1 MDAKTRLTI
10 RLGITQ
16 IISWGSGFYIPAVLA
31 VPIAASIGIST
42 ETFFWAFTFSLLVS
56 GLIGPRIGKAID
68 KLGGR
73 VVLPFGSVA
82 FFLGLILLATAQE
95 TNQLFVAWFL
105 IGIGGSMGNY
115 DAAFATA
122 VNFFGNKSNQVI
134 AGITVFAGFS
144 STISWPITTF
154 LEQTYDWRAAIWFW
168 AAMHIAVA
176 LPLHLTIPRSEK
188 KDIPDMTGPIRKLMR
203 NKFRFDPLF
212 VVFGLMFALQAFIV
226 SSVNTTLPFLLGE
239 LGADLQLA
247 LLASVLLGPFQVLA
261 RILLVALTDKATPI
275 TVAAISIAAHPL
287 GVICLWVLGPAGI
300 LPFVMLHGIGVGLN
314 PFIRGSLPLLFFGS
328 DRFGQ
333 RQGYIMMPSKILGA
347 LSPTL
352 LTLMLLANPQIAI
365 LATFAMG
372 FVSALL
378 LVWVWLIYKARNPR
392 HPETGEFRE
401 IS

>member
-31 VPIAASIGIST
+31 VPIAASLGIST

-73 VVLPFGSVA
+73 KVLPFGSIA
-82 FFLGLILLATAQE
+82 FFLGLVLLATSRE
-95 TNQLFVAWFL
+95 VNQLFVAWFL
-105 IGIGGSMGNY
+105 LGIGGSMGNY

-122 VNFFGNKSNQVI
+122 VNFFGNKSNQII

-168 AAMHIAVA
+168 AAMHIVVA
-176 LPLHLTIPRSEK
+176 LPLHLTIPRAEK
-188 KDIPDMTGPIRKLMR
+188 KDIPDMTGPIRKLVR
-203 NKFRFDPLF
+203 NRFRFDPLF

-226 SSVNTTLPFLLGE
+226 SSVNTTLPFMLSE
-239 LGADLQLA
+239 LGADVQLA

-261 RILLVALTDKATPI
+261 RVLLVALTDKATPI

-287 GVICLWVLGPAGI
+287 GVVCIWILGPAGI

-352 LTLMLLANPQIAI
+352 LTLMLLASPQLAI
-365 LATFAMG
+365 LGTFLMG
-372 FVSALL
+372 FVSGLL
-378 LVWVWLIYKARNPR
+378 LFWVYLIYKARNPR

>member
-1 MDAKTRLTI
+1 LDAKTRLTI
-10 RLGITQ
+10 RLGVTQ

-168 AAMHIAVA
+168 AAMHIAVS

-188 KDIPDMTGPIRKLMR
+188 KDIPDMTGPIRKLVR

-365 LATFAMG
+365 LATFSMG

-378 LVWVWLIYKARNPR
+378 LIWVWLIYKARNPR

>member
-31 VPIAASIGIST
+31 VPITASLGIST
-42 ETFFWAFTFSLLVS
+42 ELFFWAFTVSLLVS

-73 VVLPFGSVA
+73 KVLPFGSVA
-82 FFLGLILLATAQE
+82 FFIGLVLLATSRD
-95 TNQLFVAWFL
+95 TTQLFVAWFFL
-105 IGIGGSMGNY
+105 GIGGSMGNY

-122 VNFFGNKSNQVI
+122 VNFFGNRSNQVI

-168 AAMHIAVA
+168 AALHIVVA
-176 LPLHLTIPRSEK
+176 LPLHLTIPVSEK
-188 KDIPDMTGPIRKLMR
+188 KDIPDLTGPIRKLVK
-203 NKFRFDPLF
+203 NKFRFDPLI
-212 VVFGLMFALQAFIV
+212 VVFALMFALQGFIV
-226 SSVNTTLPFLLGE
+226 SSVNTTLPFMLSE
-239 LGADLQLA
+239 LGADVQLA

-261 RILLVALTDKATPI
+261 RVLLVALTDKATPI

-287 GVICLWVLGPAGI
+287 GVVFIWILGPAGI

-314 PFIRGSLPLLFFGS
+314 PFIRGSLPLLFFGA

-333 RQGYIMMPSKILGA
+333 RQGYLMMPSKILGA
-347 LSPTL
+347 LSPAL
-352 LTLMLLANPQIAI
+352 LTLMLIANPQLAI
-365 LATFAMG
+365 LGTFLMG
-372 FVSALL
+372 FVSGLL
-378 LVWVWLIYKARNPR
+378 LFWVYLIYKARNPR
-392 HPETGEFRE
+392 HPETGEIRE

>member
-31 VPIAASIGIST
+31 VPITASLGIST
-42 ETFFWAFTFSLLVS
+42 EVFFWAFTVSLLVS

-73 VVLPFGSVA
+73 KVLPFGSVA
-82 FFLGLILLATAQE
+82 FFIGLVLLATSRD
-95 TNQLFVAWFL
+95 TTQLFVAWFFL
-105 IGIGGSMGNY
+105 GIGGSMGNY

-168 AAMHIAVA
+168 AALHIVVA
-176 LPLHLTIPRSEK
+176 LPLHLTIPVSEK
-188 KDIPDMTGPIRKLMR
+188 KDIPDLTGPIRKLVK
-203 NKFRFDPLF
+203 NKFRFDPLI
-212 VVFGLMFALQAFIV
+212 VVFALMFALQGFIV
-226 SSVNTTLPFLLGE
+226 SSVNTTLPFMLSE
-239 LGADLQLA
+239 LGADVQLA

-261 RILLVALTDKATPI
+261 RVLLVALTDKATPI

-287 GVICLWVLGPAGI
+287 GVVFIWILGPAGI

-314 PFIRGSLPLLFFGS
+314 PFIRGSLPLLFFGA

-333 RQGYIMMPSKILGA
+333 RQGYLMMPSKILGA
-347 LSPTL
+347 LSPAL
-352 LTLMLLANPQIAI
+352 LTLMLIANPQLAI
-365 LATFAMG
+365 LGTFLMG
-372 FVSALL
+372 FVSGLL
-378 LVWVWLIYKARNPR
+378 LFWVYLIYKARNPR
-392 HPETGEFRE
+392 HPETGEIRE

>member
-1 MDAKTRLTI
+1 LDAKTRLTI
-10 RLGITQ
+10 RLGIVQ

-31 VPIAASIGIST
+31 VPIATSLGIST

-73 VVLPFGSVA
+73 KVLPFGSIA
-82 FFLGLILLATAQE
+82 FFLGLVLLATSRE
-95 TNQLFVAWFL
+95 VNQLFVAWFL
-105 IGIGGSMGNY
+105 LGIGGSMGNY

-168 AAMHIAVA
+168 AAMHIVVA
-176 LPLHLTIPRSEK
+176 LPLHLTIPKSEK
-188 KDIPDMTGPIRKLMR
+188 KDIPDMTGPIRKLVR
-203 NKFRFDPLF
+203 NRFRFDPLF

-226 SSVNTTLPFLLGE
+226 SSVNTTLPFMLSE
-239 LGADLQLA
+239 LGADVQLA

-261 RILLVALTDKATPI
+261 RVLLVALTDKATPI

-287 GVICLWVLGPAGI
+287 GVVCIWILGPAGI

-352 LTLMLLANPQIAI
+352 LTLMLLASPQLAI
-365 LATFAMG
+365 LGTFLMG
-372 FVSALL
+372 FVSGLL
-378 LVWVWLIYKARNPR
+378 LIWVWLIYKARNPK

>member
-1 MDAKTRLTI
+1 LDAKTRLTI

-31 VPIAASIGIST
+31 VPITASLGIST
-42 ETFFWAFTFSLLVS
+42 EVFFWAFTVSLLVS

-73 VVLPFGSVA
+73 KVLPFGSVA
-82 FFLGLILLATAQE
+82 FFLGLILLATARE

-144 STISWPITTF
+144 STISWPVTTF

-168 AAMHIAVA
+168 AAMHIVVA
-176 LPLHLTIPRSEK
+176 LPLHLTIPKSEK
-188 KDIPDMTGPIRKLMR
+188 KDIPDLTGPIRKLVK
-203 NKFRFDPLF
+203 NKFRFDPLI
-212 VVFGLMFALQAFIV
+212 VVFALMFALQGFIV
-226 SSVNTTLPFLLGE
+226 SSVNTTLPFMLSE
-239 LGADLQLA
+239 LGADVQLA

-287 GVICLWVLGPAGI
+287 GVVFIWILGPAGI

-314 PFIRGSLPLLFFGS
+314 PFIRGSLPLLFFGA

-333 RQGYIMMPSKILGA
+333 RQGYLMMPSKILGA
-347 LSPTL
+347 LSPAL
-352 LTLMLLANPQIAI
+352 LTLMLIADAQLAIVG
-365 LATFAMG
+365 TFLMG
-372 FVSALL
+372 FVSGLL
-378 LVWVWLIYKARNPR
+378 LLWVWLIYKARNPR
-392 HPETGEFRE
+392 HTETGTITE

>member
-1 MDAKTRLTI
+1 
-10 RLGITQ
+10 
-16 IISWGSGFYIPAVLA
+16 
-31 VPIAASIGIST
+31 
-42 ETFFWAFTFSLLVS
+42 LVS

-188 KDIPDMTGPIRKLMR
+188 KDIPDMTGPIRKLVR

-365 LATFAMG
+365 LATFSMG

-378 LVWVWLIYKARNPR
+378 LIWVWLIYKARNPR

>member
-1 MDAKTRLTI
+1 LDAKTRLTI

-188 KDIPDMTGPIRKLMR
+188 KDIPDMTGPIRKLVR

-378 LVWVWLIYKARNPR
+378 LIWVWLIYKARNPR

>member
-10 RLGITQ
+10 RLGVTQ

-188 KDIPDMTGPIRKLMR
+188 KDIPDMTGPIRKLVR

-287 GVICLWVLGPAGI
+287 GVICLWVLGSAGI

-378 LVWVWLIYKARNPR
+378 LIWVWLIYKARNPR

>member
-1 MDAKTRLTI
+1 LDAKTRLTI

-31 VPIAASIGIST
+31 VPIAASLGIST

-73 VVLPFGSVA
+73 KVLPFGSVA
-82 FFLGLILLATAQE
+82 FFLGLVLLATSRE
-95 TNQLFVAWFL
+95 VNQLFVAWFL
-105 IGIGGSMGNY
+105 LGIGGSMGNY

-122 VNFFGNKSNQVI
+122 VSFFGNKSNQVI

-168 AAMHIAVA
+168 AALHIIVC
-176 LPLHLTIPRSEK
+176 LPLYLTIPRIEK
-188 KDIPDMTGPIRKLMR
+188 RDIPDMTGPIRKLVR
-203 NKFRFDPLF
+203 NKFRFDPLLA
-212 VVFGLMFALQAFIV
+212 VFGLMFALQAFIV
-226 SSVNTTLPFLLGE
+226 SSVNTTLPFMLSE
-239 LGADLQLA
+239 LGADVQLA

-261 RILLVALTDKATPI
+261 RVLLVALTDKATPI

-287 GVICLWVLGPAGI
+287 GVVFIWILGPAGI

-352 LTLMLLANPQIAI
+352 LTLMLLASPQLAI
-365 LATFAMG
+365 LGTFFMG
-372 FVSALL
+372 FVSGLL
-378 LVWVWLIYKARNPR
+378 LFWVYLIYKARNPR

>member
-31 VPIAASIGIST
+31 VPITASLGIST
-42 ETFFWAFTFSLLVS
+42 ELFFWAFTVSLLVS

-73 VVLPFGSVA
+73 KVLPFGSVA
-82 FFLGLILLATAQE
+82 FFIGLVLLATSRD
-95 TNQLFVAWFL
+95 TTQLFVAWFFL
-105 IGIGGSMGNY
+105 GIGGSMGNY

-168 AAMHIAVA
+168 AALHIVVA
-176 LPLHLTIPRSEK
+176 LPLHLTIPVSEK
-188 KDIPDMTGPIRKLMR
+188 KDIPDLTGPIRKLVK
-203 NKFRFDPLF
+203 NKFRFDPLI
-212 VVFGLMFALQAFIV
+212 VVFALMFALQGFIV
-226 SSVNTTLPFLLGE
+226 SSVNTTLPFMLSE
-239 LGADLQLA
+239 LGADVQLA

-261 RILLVALTDKATPI
+261 RVLLVALTDKATPI

-287 GVICLWVLGPAGI
+287 GVVFIWILGPAGI

-314 PFIRGSLPLLFFGS
+314 PFIRGSLPLLFFGA

-333 RQGYIMMPSKILGA
+333 RQGYLMMPSKILGA
-347 LSPTL
+347 LSPAL
-352 LTLMLLANPQIAI
+352 LTLMLIANPQLAI
-365 LATFAMG
+365 LGTFLMG
-372 FVSALL
+372 FVSGLL
-378 LVWVWLIYKARNPR
+378 LFWVYLIYKARNPR
-392 HPETGEFRE
+392 HPETGEIRE

>member
-31 VPIAASIGIST
+31 LPISASLGIST
-42 ETFFWAFTFSLLVS
+42 ELFFWAFTVSLLVS

-73 VVLPFGSVA
+73 KVLPFGSAA
-82 FFLGLILLATAQE
+82 FFLGLILLATARE

-144 STISWPITTF
+144 STISWPVTTF

-168 AAMHIAVA
+168 AVMHIVVA
-176 LPLHLTIPRSEK
+176 LPLHLTIPNTEK
-188 KDIPDMTGPIRKLMR
+188 EDIPDLTGPIRKLVK
-203 NKFRFDPLF
+203 NKFRFDPLI
-212 VVFGLMFALQAFIV
+212 VVFAVMFALQAFIV
-226 SSVNTTLPFLLGE
+226 SSVNTTLPFMLSE
-239 LGADLQLA
+239 LGADVQLA

-261 RILLVALTDKATPI
+261 RVLLVALTDKATPI

-287 GVICLWVLGPAGI
+287 GVVFVWILGPAGI

-314 PFIRGSLPLLFFGS
+314 PFIRGSLPLLFFGA

-333 RQGYIMMPSKILGA
+333 RQGYLMMPSKILGA
-347 LSPTL
+347 LSPAL
-352 LTLMLLANPQIAI
+352 LTLMLIANPQLAI
-365 LATFAMG
+365 VGTFLMG
-372 FVSALL
+372 FASGLL
-378 LVWVWLIYKARNPR
+378 LLWVWLIYKARNPR
-392 HPETGEFRE
+392 HPETGTITE

>member
-31 VPIAASIGIST
+31 VPITASLGIST
-42 ETFFWAFTFSLLVS
+42 ELFFWAFTVSLLVS

-73 VVLPFGSVA
+73 KVLPFGSVA
-82 FFLGLILLATAQE
+82 FFIGLVLLATSRD
-95 TNQLFVAWFL
+95 TTQLFVAWFFL
-105 IGIGGSMGNY
+105 GIGGSMGNY

-134 AGITVFAGFS
+134 AGITVVAGFS

-168 AAMHIAVA
+168 AALHIVVA
-176 LPLHLTIPRSEK
+176 LPLHLTIPVSEK
-188 KDIPDMTGPIRKLMR
+188 KDIPDLTGPIRKLVK
-203 NKFRFDPLF
+203 NKFRFDPLI
-212 VVFGLMFALQAFIV
+212 VVFALMFALQGFIV
-226 SSVNTTLPFLLGE
+226 SSVNTTLPFMLSE
-239 LGADLQLA
+239 LGADVQLA

-261 RILLVALTDKATPI
+261 RVLLVALTDKATPI

-287 GVICLWVLGPAGI
+287 GVVFIWILGPAGI

-314 PFIRGSLPLLFFGS
+314 PFIRGSLPLLFFGA

-333 RQGYIMMPSKILGA
+333 RQGYLMMPSKILGA
-347 LSPTL
+347 LSPAL
-352 LTLMLLANPQIAI
+352 LTLMLIANPQLAI
-365 LATFAMG
+365 LGTFLMG
-372 FVSALL
+372 FVSGLL
-378 LVWVWLIYKARNPR
+378 LFWVYLIYKARNPR
-392 HPETGEFRE
+392 HPETGEIRE